1 MAAKF
6 VMLVLAALSL
16 AACTTATTD
25 DVSLQG
31 GGSAENGAR
40 LHKPMVRGPI
50 VPDQPAHVNAQAV
63 PHRVARVVPN
73 PLRQTATHTTVAPAS
88 VPAHAASTAAPAA
101 PAAPVAAAQTP
112 AAPSEPAQPA
122 SVTEPSPAVTEPP
135 VQTEAAT
142 SPPSTIGAY
151 PVQDQL
157 NVQESVPTEPTAPLI
172 PRDLTPSKI
181 EAMFGGMPFLLIA
194 AIAAALVA
202 SFGLAL
208 RQPNRERARYAEQ
221 MEREEDHREPYAA

>member
-6 VMLVLAALSL
+6 VMLVLAALNL

-50 VPDQPAHVNAQAV
+50 VPDQPAHVNAPAA

-73 PLRQTATHTTVAPAS
+73 PLRQTATHTTSAPAS
-88 VPAHAASTAAPAA
+88 VPAHVASTVG
-101 PAAPVAAAQTP
+101 PAAPVVATQTP

-122 SVTEPSPAVTEPP
+122 SATEPAPAVTEPP

-157 NVQESVPTEPTAPLI
+157 NVQESAPTEPSAPLI

-208 RQPNRERARYAEQ
+208 WQPNRERARYAEQ
-221 MEREEDHREPYAA
+221 IEREDHREPYAA